1 MADASVVGTFDTLDQ
16 AEAAV
21 QKLTESGVDA
31 GQISVIANNLQGS
44 KTVHAYVQHGSQAGR
59 GAAIGA
65 GVGAATGG
73 LFTLLLGAAFVWVP
87 IAGPFIVLGPLAAG
101 LTGAVTGAGGGAI
114 VGVLTGAGV
123 PRNEATT
130 YEAAVKEGKFLVV
143 VQGSPAETAGAAL
156 LLRGGGAS
164 AVNSHAA

>member
-1 MADASVVGTFDTLDQ
+1 MASASVVGTFESLDQ

-21 QKLTESGVDA
+21 QQLTESGVDA
-31 GQISVIANNLQGS
+31 GQISVIANNLQG
-44 KTVHAYVQHGSQAGR
+44 TRTTHGFVQHGTEAGR

-87 IAGPFIVLGPLAAG
+87 LAGPFIVLGPLAAG

-114 VGVLTGAGV
+114 VGALTGAGV
-123 PRNEATT
+123 PHTEATT

-143 VQGSPAETAGAAL
+143 VQGSPAETAGAEQ

-164 AVNSHAA
+164 AVSSHAA